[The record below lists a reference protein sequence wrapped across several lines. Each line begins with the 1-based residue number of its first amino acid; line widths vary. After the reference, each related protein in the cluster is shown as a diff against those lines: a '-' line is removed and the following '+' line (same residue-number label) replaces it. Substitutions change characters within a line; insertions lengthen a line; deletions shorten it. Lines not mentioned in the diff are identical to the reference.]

1 MAEKTLEP
9 TAGQTVGPFFKF
21 GVEFDDMHEVAFP
34 HSPGAIVLGGTLT
47 DGDGNAI
54 PDSVIEIFSA
64 DSDGSVPT
72 ARGTLARDGHSFTG
86 FGRTFTNDEGEY
98 EFWTRNPGAT
108 DEGKP
113 PFFAAIVYAR
123 GLPDKL
129 HTRIYL
135 PEAVEAGQT
144 DALLSSLSDD
154 ERATLVATRTA
165 DGYLRHDMRLQGE
178 NETVFIAY

>member
-1 MAEKTLEP
+1 MT
-9 TAGQTVGPFFKF
+9 
-21 GVEFDDMHEVAFP
+21 
-34 HSPGAIVLGGTLT
+34 
-47 DGDGNAI
+47 
-54 PDSVIEIFSA
+54 SA
-64 DSDGSVPT
+64 
-72 ARGTLARDGHSFTG
+72 AL
-86 FGRTFTNDEGEY
+86 
-98 EFWTRNPGAT
+98 PGAT
-108 DEGKP
+108 DDGKP